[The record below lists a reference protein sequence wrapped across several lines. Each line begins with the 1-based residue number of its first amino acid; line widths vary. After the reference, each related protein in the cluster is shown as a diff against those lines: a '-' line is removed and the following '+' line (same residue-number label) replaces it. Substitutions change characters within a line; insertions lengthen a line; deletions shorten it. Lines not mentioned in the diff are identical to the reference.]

1 LTRAVCELHRYNQT
15 EDSDIIRNLEEQSFK
30 DVPVEFARAIY
41 DQLEKEAEEQMKPW
55 HQNADK
61 SMYYT
66 CVWPS
71 KEVFVRWSQRYLLFF
86 DDTSTEGDSHQVQ
99 VFDCYN
105 DKSA

>member
-1 LTRAVCELHRYNQT
+1 LTRAICELHRYDQT
-15 EDSDIIRNLEEQSFK
+15 EDSTAIRNLEEQGFK
-30 DVPVEFARAIY
+30 EVSVEFVRAVY
-41 DQLEKEAEEQMKPW
+41 DQLEKEQW

-66 CVWPS
+66 CVLPS
-71 KEVFVRWSQRYLLFF
+71 EESFVMWSQRYLLSF

-105 DKSA
+105 DKSM